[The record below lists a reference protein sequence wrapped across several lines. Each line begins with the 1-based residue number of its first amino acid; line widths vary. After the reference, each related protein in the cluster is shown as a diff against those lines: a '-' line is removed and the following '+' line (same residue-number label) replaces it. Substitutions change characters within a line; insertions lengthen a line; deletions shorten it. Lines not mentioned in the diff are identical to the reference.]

1 MKLYH
6 VRLGKKRTTVSL
18 SETLAALFAFHLG
31 MGPETRQATSAI
43 QKWMQTEL
51 DRAGDPNRVRVSQ
64 WLQERILLEIV
75 DKELSEKYFR
85 WWLKEEDESSIA

>member
-1 MKLYH
+1 MSC
-6 VRLGKKRTTVSL
+6 RRSSRFWGLGCPKIFHEIEDSL
-18 SETLAALFAFHLG
+18 VAFHLG
-31 MGPETRQATSAI
+31 EETETRQATSAI

-51 DRAGDPNRVRVSQ
+51 DRAGDPHRVHVSQ

-85 WWLKEEDESSIA
+85 WWLKEED

>member
-1 MKLYH
+1 M
-6 VRLGKKRTTVSL
+6 
-18 SETLAALFAFHLG
+18 E
-31 MGPETRQATSAI
+31 PETRQATSAI

-64 WLQERILLEIV
+64 WLQERILLEIM